1 MIIYLLIGVTL
12 TVVLLGIDNTNPVGE
27 RLFDNVDKRTVFLLV
42 IDIVLWPLVVVFI
55 ILGIIKEF
63 TK

>member
-1 MIIYLLIGVTL
+1 MIIYLSIGVTL
-12 TVVLLGIDNTNPVGE
+12 TAIIIGCDCINSVGE

-42 IDIVLWPLVVVFI
+42 IDIILWPLVVVFI

>member
-1 MIIYLLIGVTL
+1 MIIYLLIGTIL
-12 TVVLLGIDNTNPVGE
+12 MAIIVGCNCINSVRE

-42 IDIVLWPLVVVFI
+42 IDIILWPLVVVFI
-55 ILGIIKEF
+55 IKDLIKEF